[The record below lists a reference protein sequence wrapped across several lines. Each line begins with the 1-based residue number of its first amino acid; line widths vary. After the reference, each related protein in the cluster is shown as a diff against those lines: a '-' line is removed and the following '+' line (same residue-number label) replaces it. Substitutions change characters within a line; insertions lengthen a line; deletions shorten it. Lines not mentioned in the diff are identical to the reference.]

1 MFFTASQDRFY
12 HNGYSIPSFSV
23 VWDFLVGCSLDSPVT
38 FSIFLISIGI
48 IRTFTVSLFLRS
60 HSFKSENMG
69 IKEIEVAIQKLE
81 LHERATLAKWIVE
94 SLEDLSEDE
103 VEVLWAEEAERR
115 LDEIEQG
122 MVTEI
127 SDKDVLRRARSAIS

>member
-1 MFFTASQDRFY
+1 
-12 HNGYSIPSFSV
+12 
-23 VWDFLVGCSLDSPVT
+23 
-38 FSIFLISIGI
+38 
-48 IRTFTVSLFLRS
+48 
-60 HSFKSENMG
+60 MG
-69 IKEIEVAIQKLE
+69 IKEIEVEIQKLE